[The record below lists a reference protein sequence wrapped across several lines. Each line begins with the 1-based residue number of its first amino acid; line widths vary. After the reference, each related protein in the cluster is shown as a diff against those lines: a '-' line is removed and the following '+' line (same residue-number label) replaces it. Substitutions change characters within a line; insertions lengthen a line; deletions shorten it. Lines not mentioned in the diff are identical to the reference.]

1 MDRRQFLV
9 RAAAGLGAL
18 ITPSFLRDAQAFVQ
32 AEASPL
38 LLPPAVAAK
47 RTLVAVP
54 MHSGY
59 SLHVGTP
66 FEPAPA
72 WTWRELAEERGCW
85 GVDEVLDFI
94 AGHND
99 ELNRRERRALLDQPA
114 DEWLVAECWDETYA
128 STTLAFNYLDRL
140 DLGPEFGE
148 STDARGELRFIE
160 GYRPG
165 DDTRV
170 VEAAD
175 ALTLSL
181 LQARLVELGEAT
193 ALAIEGS

>member
-47 RTLVAVP
+47 RTLIAVP

-66 FEPAPA
+66 FEPCSGLDLARTRRGA
-72 WTWRELAEERGCW
+72 WLLGRGRGPGC
-85 GVDEVLDFI
+85 
-94 AGHND
+94 H
-99 ELNRRERRALLDQPA
+99 RRAQ
-114 DEWLVAECWDETYA
+114 
-128 STTLAFNYLDRL
+128 R
-140 DLGPEFGE
+140 
-148 STDARGELRFIE
+148 
-160 GYRPG
+160 
-165 DDTRV
+165 
-170 VEAAD
+170 
-175 ALTLSL
+175 
-181 LQARLVELGEAT
+181 
-193 ALAIEGS
+193 